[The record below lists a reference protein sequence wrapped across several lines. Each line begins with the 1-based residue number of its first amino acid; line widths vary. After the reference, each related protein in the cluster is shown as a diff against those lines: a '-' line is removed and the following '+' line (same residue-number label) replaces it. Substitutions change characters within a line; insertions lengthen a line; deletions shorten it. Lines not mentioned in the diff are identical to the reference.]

1 MTTAASAKIS
11 TIRPATRS
19 SRNITYCIIEFFYHA
34 SFRPKPCT
42 PALETHSARIPG
54 PWRVHLEYMDTP
66 CRPAI
71 PTSAVILLLALVLCL
86 VTVPGDLLSMRP
98 PDPEFPFPA
107 SLAPGATHVGQRGE
121 SAVRLPVVAHAVRLP
136 ADKKAQHPRD
146 HPLHVRRAAL
156 APGIPDG
163 RRIRVF
169 AVNEPPLPWFA
180 AMPPTQTRAEPP
192 TPVGPR
198 PEQAPSLAARPEQAP
213 SLAACPEQAM
223 ARASQS
229 GPPPASTATARAP
242 GAPPAST
249 VARTSLL
256 VVGDSL
262 SISLADVLERRLAG
276 TPGLAFARLGKIS
289 SGLAR
294 PDFFDWEAQM
304 DRMAGQNRPDTVV
317 IMIGAN
323 DNKPVRLA
331 SGKSAAF
338 GSPAWAAE
346 YRRRAARLVEVAR
359 AHNPAARIVW
369 VGAPV
374 MGDPALAR
382 DLPAVNAALAQEMR
396 RIPGCRF
403 VDVWGVLAGPEGRYL
418 EFAATPA
425 KTRLRTPD
433 GVHLAPAGASRLAE
447 VCLAALSEPAPN
459 VLVSQLP

>member
-1 MTTAASAKIS
+1 
-11 TIRPATRS
+11 
-19 SRNITYCIIEFFYHA
+19 
-34 SFRPKPCT
+34 
-42 PALETHSARIPG
+42 
-54 PWRVHLEYMDTP
+54 MDTP

-71 PTSAVILLLALVLCL
+71 PTSAVTLLLALVLCL
-86 VTVPGDLLSMRP
+86 VAVPGDLLSMRP

-146 HPLHVRRAAL
+146 HPLPVRRAAL

-180 AMPPTQTRAEPP
+180 AMTPTQTRAEPP

-198 PEQAPSLAARPEQAP
+198 PEQA
-213 SLAACPEQAM
+213 M
-223 ARASQS
+223 ARAPQS

-242 GAPPAST
+242 GAASAST

-304 DRMAGQNRPDTVV
+304 DRMAGQSRPDTVV

-382 DLPAVNAALAQEMR
+382 DLPAVNAALAQEIS

-403 VDVWGVLAGPEGRYL
+403 VDVWGLLADPQGRYL
-418 EFAATPA
+418 EFAASPA

-447 VCLAALSEPAPN
+447 VCLAALAEPAPN